1 MAKKVS
7 NAPVIGDDAGNLIKA
22 GYAAN
27 EMPKAKK
34 LYEAECKARPLEM
47 GDCSFSEFLF
57 EQASLNYLIEG
68 GLGED

>member
-1 MAKKVS
+1 MS
-7 NAPVIGDDAGNLIKA
+7 
-22 GYAAN
+22 
-27 EMPKAKK
+27 KAKK
-34 LYEAECKARPLEM
+34 LYETECKSRPLEM